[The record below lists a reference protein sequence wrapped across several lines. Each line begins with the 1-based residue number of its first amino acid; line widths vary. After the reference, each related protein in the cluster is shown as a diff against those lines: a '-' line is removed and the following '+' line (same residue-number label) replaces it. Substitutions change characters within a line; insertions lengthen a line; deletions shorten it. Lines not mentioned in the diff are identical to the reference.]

1 MGLALPHMK
10 KLIFASFVTV
20 LLSVVFTGCVR
31 TVDGNMKS
39 GVPFTKDTVT
49 GRYERS
55 VGDILT
61 AAKDV
66 ITANGVI
73 VSNDSVN
80 NSLIG
85 KVDTKTVYIRVKSID
100 AVVSEIQVQVRT
112 ARGGGDVYL
121 AAELEKQIALKL
133 ASR

>member
-1 MGLALPHMK
+1 M
-10 KLIFASFVTV
+10 IFTSLVAA

-31 TVDGNMKS
+31 TVDGNMKA
-39 GVPFTKDTVT
+39 GLPLTKDTVT
-49 GRYERS
+49 GRYERA
-55 VGDILT
+55 VGDLLT
-61 AAKDV
+61 AARDV

-85 KVDTKTVYIRVKSID
+85 KVDTKTIYVRVKSVD

-133 ASR
+133 AAR